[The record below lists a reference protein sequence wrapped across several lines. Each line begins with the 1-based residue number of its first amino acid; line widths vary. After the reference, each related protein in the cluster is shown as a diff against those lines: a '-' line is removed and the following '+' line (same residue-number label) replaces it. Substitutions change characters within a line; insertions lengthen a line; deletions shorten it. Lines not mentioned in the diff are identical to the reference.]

1 MLTFEMLLWNLIT
14 YMALLPFVVSIQLKI
29 GVIIDEAEICGV
41 LPPTAVIDCS
51 LNCRADILWQPMK
64 DWTSFNIVRT
74 GSRLYN
80 EGAVAVYMI
89 RNLSNTNKPPD
100 WIQPLSGIGQII
112 SAEVQSQNHSDYCSS
127 RFDISDLTK
136 YFSNL
141 ESRRL
146 NSYGTSYS
154 KMLMEIL
161 KELKWINAVLVY
173 EDDSEFE
180 VSGLTEQLQIDGIF
194 LSMYKIDTGFSNED
208 IYDLLY
214 HVYDIFA
221 SELFIIVV
229 GGGKMLKRLMS
240 EANTFDDKRIRE
252 TAMHYNSRWLLF
264 HIDNQPLNDVLL
276 SNLNNVAIVNL
287 PHNTM
292 ALDIPENLTLQYVLE
307 NIFTI
312 DILTEEDMKTCCL
325 NETSIIQLHNKMRE
339 VILQTKKTST
349 KYMKFPLMT
358 LMFRKGGRQW
368 NTIGHLHLSGDT
380 KLQSEV
386 YPNVNYGFNGKLF
399 IVSTL
404 EYRPFEYL
412 DNETWNGL
420 CIDFLI
426 EMSRNLNFTYKLRK
440 GYDGEWGR
448 ILNGSWT
455 GLVGELQRRD
465 TDMTF
470 APLSVMANRE
480 RVMDFTLGFFF
491 DQTVIMLKKPDE
503 TKWLRLIEP
512 LRWEVIILTG
522 SLIPIISVVLFFAE
536 KFNPFY
542 TQHTKIEALYNF
554 SWYLYGCVFLQ
565 GGTNLPRSQTGRT
578 IICCW
583 WLFCIIL
590 SATYC
595 GNLIAYLTVTKEE
608 LPFDTLRELAKQDE
622 YEWGVLGGTYWV
634 TWFEQATVPYLQ
646 AVWNGMIATNQTDP
660 RVLSTIPKVH
670 MQKLREGNYAY
681 IAEKSYF
688 EIEASFDCDL
698 KRVNEE
704 FLPLQYA
711 IGLPNNSPYTNIF
724 SIGTLNILESGLI
737 QIWKQKHWPKR
748 NFCLGSMLTE
758 AKPIKWTD
766 IQIAFGFLCC
776 GIVLSIIFLFI
787 EYMKNWTK
795 RSKLTGGNETNLQNS
810 SALSINMIHVNQ
822 YT

>member
-1 MLTFEMLLWNLIT
+1 MLLGNLIT
-14 YMALLPFVVSIQLKI
+14 CMLSLPFVVSIRLKI
-29 GVIIDEAEICGV
+29 GVIIDEAAICGV
-41 LPPTAVIDCS
+41 LPPSVVIDCS
-51 LNCRADILWQPMK
+51 RNCTANILWQPMK

-74 GSRLYN
+74 GSSLYN

-89 RNLSNTNKPPD
+89 GNLSNTYKPPD

-112 SAEVQSQNHSDYCSS
+112 STESQNHSDYCSS
-127 RFDISDLTK
+127 RFDFPDLTK
-136 YFSNL
+136 SFSNL

-146 NSYGTSYS
+146 NSYDTSYS

-161 KELKWINAVLVY
+161 KELKWTNAVLVY

-180 VSGLTEQLQIDGIF
+180 VSGLTEQLQLDGVF
-194 LSMYKIDTGFSNED
+194 LSMYKIDNGSSNED
-208 IYDLLY
+208 IYDLLF
-214 HVYDIFA
+214 HVYNISA

-229 GGGKMLKRLMS
+229 GGGKMLKRLML
-240 EANTFDDKRIRE
+240 EANTFDDKRFRE

-264 HIDNQPLNDVLL
+264 HIDHQPLNDVSLL
-276 SNLNNVAIVNL
+276 SNLNNVAMVNI
-287 PHNTM
+287 PHNSM
-292 ALDIPENLTLQYVLE
+292 ALDIPENLTFQYILE
-307 NIFTI
+307 NIFTNE
-312 DILTEEDMKTCCL
+312 ILTEEDMKTCCF

-339 VILQTKKTST
+339 VILQTKKTSA
-349 KYMKFPLMT
+349 KNMKFPIMT
-358 LMFRKGGRQW
+358 LMFHKSGRQW

-386 YPNVNYGFNGKLF
+386 FPNINYGFNGKLF

-412 DNETWNGL
+412 DNGTWNGL
-420 CIDFLI
+420 CIDLLI
-426 EMSRNLNFTYKLRK
+426 EMSRNLNFTYKLVK

-465 TDMTF
+465 TDLTF
-470 APLSVMANRE
+470 APLSVMASRE

-491 DQTVIMLKKPDE
+491 DQTIIMLKKPDE

-542 TQHTKIEALYNF
+542 TQNTKMEALYNF
-554 SWYLYGCVFLQ
+554 NWYLYGCVFLQ

-646 AVWNGMIATNQTDP
+646 AVWNGIIATNQTDP

-670 MQKLREGNYAY
+670 MQKIREDNYAY
-681 IAEKSYF
+681 IAEKSFF
-688 EIEASFDCDL
+688 EIEATFDCDL
-698 KRVNEE
+698 QIAKEE

-748 NFCLGSMLTE
+748 NFCSGSMLTE

-776 GIVLSIIFLFI
+776 GIVLSVIFLII
-787 EYMKNWTK
+787 EYMKKWTE
-795 RSKLTGGNETNLQNS
+795 RSKLTGGNETSMQNA
-810 SALSINMIHVNQ
+810 SALSINMIQVNQ
-822 YT
+822 YS